1 MARVPLTSRPLDL
14 VYFCFFLNHIPASI
28 LLDFQK
34 FYPKAYVPSVI
45 LGFRQWWIDVSAD
58 PLVAAAARGDNLLN
72 GELVWFGCFAW
83 LELLFQFPV
92 FFLGMKGLWNGS
104 RSIYVL
110 MLAYGASTATT
121 VLPCIVYFFQEHPN
135 MTSAHR
141 LMLLSSYVPFFVV
154 PLIMTIDMGLRLYR
168 IVASADMK
176 GKTE

>member
-1 MARVPLTSRPLDL
+1 MARVPLTSRPLDF

-34 FYPKAYVPSVI
+34 FYPAAYVPSSIVGI
-45 LGFRQWWIDVSAD
+45 RQWWIDISAD
-58 PLVAAAARGDNLLN
+58 PLVAAAARGDNLLH

-92 FFLGMKGLWNGS
+92 FILGMRGLWNGS

-121 VLPCIVYFFQEHPN
+121 VLPCIVYFLQEHPN
-135 MTSAHR
+135 MTPAHR
-141 LMLLSSYVPFFVV
+141 LMLLSSYVPFLLV
-154 PLIMTIDMGLRLYR
+154 PLMMTVDMGFRVYN
-168 IVASADMK
+168 IVASAEVK
-176 GKTE
+176 AKTE